1 MRELFPYDIPTIYTK
16 TLRERSLGVLKV
28 KIKKKFV
35 KTNGS
40 KKYFRDPNYKYFRH
54 SFSQKAPQGE
64 SYQDVYDR
72 VVTFI
77 ENELNQQ
84 QRRVV
89 IVAHQVVIRCFRLF

>member
-1 MRELFPYDIPTIYTK
+1 MRSYFYDIPTIYTK

-40 KKYFRDPNYKYFRH
+40 KNI
-54 SFSQKAPQGE
+54 SVILIINTLTSIKAPQGE

-84 QRRVV
+84 QRRSDSC
-89 IVAHQVVIRCFRLF
+89 APSCN

>member
-1 MRELFPYDIPTIYTK
+1 MF
-16 TLRERSLGVLKV
+16 LKV

-40 KKYFRDPNYKYFRH
+40 KNISVILIINTLDIAFRK
-54 SFSQKAPQGE
+54 KAPQGE
-64 SYQDVYDR
+64 SYQHVYDR

-89 IVAHQVVIRCFRLF
+89 IVAHQVVIRCFFRLF

>member
-1 MRELFPYDIPTIYTK
+1 MILIINTLDIA
-16 TLRERSLGVLKV
+16 
-28 KIKKKFV
+28 FA
-35 KTNGS
+35 
-40 KKYFRDPNYKYFRH
+40 
-54 SFSQKAPQGE
+54 KAPQGE

-89 IVAHQVVIRCFRLF
+89 IVAHQVVIRCFSSILK